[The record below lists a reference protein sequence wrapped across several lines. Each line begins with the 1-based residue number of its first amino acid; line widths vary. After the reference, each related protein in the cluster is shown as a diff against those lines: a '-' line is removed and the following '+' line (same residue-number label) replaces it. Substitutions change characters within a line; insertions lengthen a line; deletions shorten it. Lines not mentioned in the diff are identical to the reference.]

1 MSPSR
6 DAYQSASS
14 EDIVSNSAQLFTGHQ
29 TQIHERRAHPRVLPR
44 TLIYVACGESNGG
57 MVLNVSDDGMA
68 ISMAI
73 PVGDEAYSTLH
84 VRMNG
89 LAQSVEV
96 HGRMAW
102 TTKSKKR
109 AGIQLV
115 DVSEEQRG
123 QIREWLAQEGVRDVN
138 LLPRVSEPAT
148 CMLPMPAD
156 AAISSTLSP
165 VSASCTSNSAVAAD
179 RRASLLAGFGGTAP
193 EFLGPAQNEGSI
205 TEDAVDESPSLTG
218 SKPKPEF
225 VGFREKEWDLASVT
239 MVPRKRSKPEGLSA
253 LGLLLLWIAIPSF
266 GIGIIVGRRPLQ
278 QWLAR
283 AYAVRTNTPRVV
295 EPGPQIINARD
306 ESPAITGSDIDAVG
320 QSIPDHTVEASTN
333 SVDIKTSAATK
344 SFVSTPAFVDTKLL
358 NSMSTQEL
366 QAIKSRATVP
376 TPQNSNAVE
385 VSKLDS
391 NAKPNSVAKDS
402 SSAPGAV
409 DKPVTGTK
417 ILAASA
423 TTSTNPSVLST
434 QSGGSKD
441 KSIAPPPAH
450 DTESVPAH
458 SEALRAQSFSKQI
471 PNDPVSR
478 STAVDSGMNASAA
491 DYPSLV
497 ASNVTPARSS
507 ATNIPPTPAPLKTS
521 SAPASGTN
529 RTATEDYSA
538 PHQNYSGSRPAIQSV
553 ATASGVSSKSADHSV
568 ATISTT
574 AGNSNAASSSV
585 NDANGNNN
593 ANLTASRTQPTGATS
608 TADTAPRIAPNV
620 NPNMDSVAPGRA
632 ATKPASRIYASGP
645 SRSAAPTAVSNVAP
659 VNAQSPLHGV
669 MLVARKNNE
678 SFLLRLPV
686 ESVAGGRSVS
696 VQMQRFVMV
705 PAESRWHRHGPIAK
719 LTVGELLTPVAANQ
733 VEMAGNARPGDAVT
747 VRAFVD
753 KNGIVEDLKPVS
765 GRFALMPRVMH
776 DIREWQFDQTLV
788 DGKPVE
794 SELNI
799 TVEFRS
805 GSGPQPS
812 RGREIQAQN
821 SYKP

>member
-1 MSPSR
+1 
-6 DAYQSASS
+6 
-14 EDIVSNSAQLFTGHQ
+14 
-29 TQIHERRAHPRVLPR
+29 
-44 TLIYVACGESNGG
+44 

-123 QIREWLAQEGVRDVN
+123 QIREWLAQEGARDVN
-138 LLPRVSEPAT
+138 LQPRVSEPAT
-148 CMLPMPAD
+148 SIVPVPAD
-156 AAISSTLSP
+156 AAISSTLLDEPHFDPSP
-165 VSASCTSNSAVAAD
+165 VSALSTSSSAVAAD
-179 RRASLLAGFGGTAP
+179 LRASLLAGFGGTAP
-193 EFLGPAQNEGSI
+193 EFLGPAQNETSI
-205 TEDAVDESPSLTG
+205 TEDQVDESPS
-218 SKPKPEF
+218 SKRPKPKPDF

-278 QWLAR
+278 QWLSG
-283 AYAVRTNTPRVV
+283 AYAVRKNPSRVV
-295 EPGPQIINARD
+295 EPEPQIINARD
-306 ESPAITGSDIDAVG
+306 ESPDITGGDVDAVG
-320 QSIPDHTVEASTN
+320 QSIPDHTVEASMN
-333 SVDIKTSAATK
+333 SGDIKTSAATK

-366 QAIKSRATVP
+366 HAIKSRATVS

-391 NAKPNSVAKDS
+391 NAKPITVAKDS
-402 SSAPGAV
+402 FSAPAVV
-409 DKPVTGTK
+409 DKPVSEPK
-417 ILAASA
+417 ILSASA
-423 TTSTNPSVLST
+423 TTPTNPAASST
-434 QSGGSKD
+434 QSASSKD
-441 KSIAPPPAH
+441 VLIAPQPAH
-450 DTESVPAH
+450 RTENVPVH
-458 SEALRAQSFSKQI
+458 SEAPRAPSSSKQI
-471 PNDPVSR
+471 PKQLSGSR
-478 STAVDSGMNASAA
+478 PVDSGMNPAA
-491 DYPSLV
+491 ANRPGV
-497 ASNVTPARSS
+497 AAPNVTAARSS
-507 ATNIPPTPAPLKTS
+507 ASNIAPTAVPLNTS
-521 SAPASGTN
+521 SSPASSTS
-529 RTATEDYSA
+529 RAATENYSA
-538 PHQNYSGSRPAIQSV
+538 THQGDSGSRPVIQSV
-553 ATASGVSSKSADHSV
+553 ANPSNVSSKSVDHSV
-568 ATISTT
+568 ATISAT
-574 AGNSNAASSSV
+574 AGNSNATSPSV
-585 NDANGNNN
+585 NDANRNSN
-593 ANLTASRTQPTGATS
+593 ADLTASRTQPTWAPSTVTS
-608 TADTAPRIAPNV
+608 GSASPTASSALGTAPRIAPNV
-620 NPNMDSVAPGRA
+620 SPNTGSVATSDA
-632 ATKPASRIYASGP
+632 ATKPASSAYASGA
-645 SRSAAPTAVSNVAP
+645 SRSAAPTAASNVAP
-659 VNAQSPLHGV
+659 VNAQAPLHGV

-678 SFLLRLPV
+678 PFLLRLPV

-696 VQMQRFVMV
+696 VQMQRFVLV

-719 LTVGELLTPVAANQ
+719 LTVGELLTQVAANQ

-753 KNGIVEDLKPVS
+753 KNGVVEDLKPVS

-776 DIREWQFDQTLV
+776 DVRDWQFDQTLV

-794 SELNI
+794 SEVNI

-805 GSGPQPS
+805 GSGPQPN

-821 SYKP
+821 SYRP